1 MSSTKKENLTQAVF
15 SEYTF
20 KDAKFSPSLI
30 IRVLNERKLEG
41 TLSKLELSESV
52 SFFFISIHFHAMQVF
67 ASSKSVVLH
76 FRFVNFV

>member
-41 TLSKLELSESV
+41 SQLEHTE
-52 SFFFISIHFHAMQVF
+52 FF
-67 ASSKSVVLH
+67 
-76 FRFVNFV
+76 